1 MIASLNHRLNQ
12 RLNELNSC
20 GLGLG
25 FLASQVRRFLF
36 IFSLI
41 ILAHFDFAPAQIP
54 VSLPARELR
63 GSWIATVHNINWP
76 SLPGLTVE
84 QQQVELKRMIQSAHD
99 HGLNCLIF
107 QVRPAGDALYESQI
121 EPWSCYLSG
130 LMSMPPSP
138 KWDPLTFAID
148 EAHKHGMELHAWFN
162 PYRALAGDRFAPS
175 ANHVRRQHPEWT
187 IKYGRDWWMNPGL
200 PEVRQRALDVI
211 FDVTR
216 RYDVDG
222 IHMDDYFYPYP
233 VNGKD
238 GKAIPF
244 DDADTYSL
252 YKSGGGSLELTA
264 WRRQNVDQVVQAA
277 YQGIKA
283 IKRSVKFGISPFGLW
298 RPNYPVGTGGGL
310 DPYEHLGADSRGWLQ
325 KGWVDYLT
333 PQLYWTIDRPKL
345 GFATYF
351 DWWLGENTL
360 GRHIWPG
367 MNTSNVGN
375 DRRAGEILAQISVL
389 RARQQQMPPGHF
401 HWNFGAL
408 DKNLGKVGTLTLE
421 RAYNL
426 HTILPA
432 SPWLSNV
439 VLPAPLVEKIAEGKR
454 VRWNFPDL
462 RWAGYSR
469 WWVIQALIEG
479 KWQTVEVAFHDRHE
493 MDWPEKAAAVAVRAA
508 GRAWEV
514 GPAGVV
520 TR

>member
-1 MIASLNHRLNQ
+1 
-12 RLNELNSC
+12 
-20 GLGLG
+20 
-25 FLASQVRRFLF
+25 VRR
-36 IFSLI
+36 
-41 ILAHFDFAPAQIP
+41 P
-54 VSLPARELR
+54 
-63 GSWIATVHNINWP
+63 
-76 SLPGLTVE
+76 
-84 QQQVELKRMIQSAHD
+84 
-99 HGLNCLIF
+99 
-107 QVRPAGDALYESQI
+107 
-121 EPWSCYLSG
+121 
-130 LMSMPPSP
+130 
-138 KWDPLTFAID
+138 
-148 EAHKHGMELHAWFN
+148 
-162 PYRALAGDRFAPS
+162 
-175 ANHVRRQHPEWT
+175 HPDWT
-187 IKYGRDWWMNPGL
+187 LKYGRDWWMNPGL

-211 FDVTR
+211 LDVTR